1 MNIQKKHETRMPNC
15 EQLHQKLQINWEIFG
30 PQITFEIVAQVDKND
45 YIAFG
50 ISGSKN
56 SSQMIG
62 SDIALSYLDQ
72 HLGVTQDYNITG
84 KFPVRHLFPL

>member
-1 MNIQKKHETRMPNC
+1 MPNC
-15 EQLHQKLQINWEIFG
+15 QQLHQRLQLNWEIFG
-30 PQITFEIVAQVDKND
+30 PQITFEIVGQVDKND

-62 SDIALSYLDQ
+62 SDIALSYLDA
-72 HLGVTQDYNITG
+72 HLGYTHDYNITG
-84 KFPVRHLFPL
+84 KFPVI